1 MEERTMRAVRG
12 AICVRADEEVL
23 ILDATQRLL
32 GELLRRNDIEARNA
46 VAIFFTATPDLR
58 SAFPAAAARRMG
70 LGEVPLMCAQ
80 EIAVQ
85 GALERVVRIM
95 VIFEGGPTRPTPVY
109 LEGAEVL
116 RDDLA

>member
-1 MEERTMRAVRG
+1 MGTGTMRAVRG
-12 AICVRADEEVL
+12 AICVPSDDEAQ
-23 ILDATQRLL
+23 ILDATERLL
-32 GELLRRNDIEARNA
+32 GELLARNQIAAADA

-58 SAFPAAAARRMG
+58 AVFPAAAARRMG

-80 EIAVQ
+80 EIAVV

-95 VIFEGGPTRPTPVY
+95 VIFDGGPTRPTPVY